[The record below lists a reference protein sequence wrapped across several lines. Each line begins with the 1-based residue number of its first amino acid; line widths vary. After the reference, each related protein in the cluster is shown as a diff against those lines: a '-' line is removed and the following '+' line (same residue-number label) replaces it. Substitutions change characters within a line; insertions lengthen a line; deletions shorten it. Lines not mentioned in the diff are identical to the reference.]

1 MDEPVFHPIPEVLE
15 EIREGRLV
23 IVVDDGDR
31 ENEGD
36 LVMAATFVTPD
47 HVNFMTKF
55 GRGIVCV
62 PMEGRHLDA
71 LGLHPMVNPSQD
83 PMKTAWTIS
92 VDAKEGITTGISAHD
107 RAHTIQ
113 VLINPHTQ
121 PEQLIRPG
129 HVFPLR
135 AKEGGVLRRA
145 GHTEAAADLAKLAG
159 VSPAG
164 VICEIMSDDGTMA
177 RTPQLFEFARRH
189 GLKICTIASLIEYR
203 RRFEKL
209 VRRLVT
215 TRLPTE
221 FGEFQLVLYDTKI
234 DDRQHVALVKGRVDD
249 GEPVM
254 VRVHSQCL
262 TGDVFHS
269 LRCDCGP
276 QLCRAME
283 RIAQAGRGVILYINQ
298 EGRGIGLANKLK
310 AYALQDQG
318 LDTVEANRALGFEP
332 DLRDYGIGAQI
343 LVDLGLK
350 DLLLLTNNPRK
361 IVGLEGYGL
370 RVLERL
376 PIEIPPH
383 PENAHYLAV
392 KREKL
397 GHWLIP
403 PPVCGPEGRSH
414 VDSSIDPPS
423 ADRQVVG

>member
-1 MDEPVFHPIPEVLE
+1 MDTHTFHPIPEILE
-15 EIREGRLV
+15 EIREGRMV

-36 LVMAATFVTPD
+36 LVMAASFATPE
-47 HVNFMTKF
+47 HVNFMAKF

-62 PMEGRHLDA
+62 PMEADQLDR
-71 LGLHPMVNPSQD
+71 LGLHPMVTPPQD

-92 VDAKEGITTGISAHD
+92 VDAKEEITTGISAHD

-113 VLINPHTQ
+113 VLINPKTR
-121 PEQLIRPG
+121 PEDLVRPG
-129 HVFPLR
+129 HIFPLR

-145 GHTEAAADLAKLAG
+145 GHTEAAVDLARLVG
-159 VSPAG
+159 ISPAG
-164 VICEIMSDDGTMA
+164 VICEIMNDDGTMA
-177 RTPQLFEFARRH
+177 RTSQLFEFAKRH

-209 VRRLVT
+209 VRRVVT
-215 TRLPTE
+215 TKLPTE
-221 FGEFQLVLYDTKI
+221 FGEFQLLLYETSI

-249 GEPVM
+249 GAPTM

-262 TGDVFHS
+262 TGEVFHS
-269 LRCDCGP
+269 VRCDCGP
-276 QLCRAME
+276 QLRRALE
-283 RIAQAGRGVILYINQ
+283 KIAAVGRGVVLYISQ

-318 LDTVEANRALGFEP
+318 LDTVEANQALGFEP

-350 DLLLLTNNPRK
+350 ELLLLTNNPRK

-370 RVLERL
+370 RIVERL
-376 PIEIPPH
+376 PIEIPAR
-383 PENAHYLAV
+383 PENANYLAV

-397 GHWLIP
+397 GHWLNGEQP
-403 PPVCGPEGRSH
+403 
-414 VDSSIDPPS
+414 
-423 ADRQVVG
+423 

>member
-1 MDEPVFHPIPEVLE
+1 MEHTFHAIPEILD

-36 LVMAATFVTPD
+36 LVMAASFATPE
-47 HVNFMTKF
+47 HINFMAKF
-55 GRGIVCV
+55 GRGIICV
-62 PMEGRHLDA
+62 PMENRQLDR

-92 VDAKEGITTGISAHD
+92 VDAKDGITTGISAHD

-113 VLINPHTQ
+113 VLINPQTQ
-121 PEQLIRPG
+121 PDQLVRPG
-129 HVFPLR
+129 HLFPLR
-135 AKEGGVLRRA
+135 AKDGGVLRRA
-145 GHTEAAADLAKLAG
+145 GHTEAAVDLARLAG
-159 VSPAG
+159 VSPSG
-164 VICEIMSDDGTMA
+164 VICEIMNDDGTMA
-177 RTPQLFEFARRH
+177 RIPQLFECAARH

-209 VRRLVT
+209 VRRVVT
-215 TRLPTE
+215 TVLPTE
-221 FGEFQLVLYDTKI
+221 HGSFQLHLYETSVDE
-234 DDRQHVALVKGRVDD
+234 RQHLALAMGPVDD
-249 GEPVM
+249 GKPVM

-262 TGDVFHS
+262 TGDVLQS

-276 QLCRAME
+276 QLRRAME
-283 RIAQAGRGVILYINQ
+283 KIAEAGRGVILYISQ

-318 LDTVEANRALGFEP
+318 LDTVEANAALGFEP

-343 LVDLGLK
+343 LSDLGLK
-350 DLLLLTNNPRK
+350 ELLLLTNNPRK

-370 RVLERL
+370 RVVERL
-376 PIEIPPH
+376 PIEIPPK
-383 PENAHYLAV
+383 PENARYLAV

-397 GHWLIP
+397 GHWLN
-403 PPVCGPEGRSH
+403 GEER
-414 VDSSIDPPS
+414 
-423 ADRQVVG
+423 

>member
-1 MDEPVFHPIPEVLE
+1 MDEQAFHSVPEILE
-15 EIREGRLV
+15 EIREGRMV

-36 LVMAATFVTPD
+36 LVMAATFVTPE
-47 HVNFMTKF
+47 HINFMAKF
-55 GRGIVCV
+55 GRGIICV
-62 PMEGRHLDA
+62 PMEGRRLDE
-71 LGLHPMVNPSQD
+71 LGLHPMVSPIQD

-92 VDAKEGITTGISAHD
+92 VDAKHGITTGISAHD

-113 VLINPHTQ
+113 LLINPNTNA
-121 PEQLIRPG
+121 EDLIRPG

-145 GHTEAAADLAKLAG
+145 GHTEAAVDLARLAG
-159 VSPAG
+159 VYPAG
-164 VICEIMSDDGTMA
+164 VICEIMNDDGTMA
-177 RTPQLFEFARRH
+177 RAPQLFEFAKRH

-209 VRRLVT
+209 VHRTVA
-215 TRLPTE
+215 TRLPTGL
-221 FGEFQLVLYDTKI
+221 GEFQLILYETNV

-249 GEPVM
+249 GMPVL

-276 QLCRAME
+276 QLRRAME
-283 RIAQAGRGVILYINQ
+283 KIAQTGRGVLLYISQ

-370 RVLERL
+370 RVVERI
-376 PIEIPPH
+376 PIEIPPR
-383 PENAHYLAV
+383 PENADYLAT

-397 GHWLIP
+397 GHWL
-403 PPVCGPEGRSH
+403 
-414 VDSSIDPPS
+414 
-423 ADRQVVG
+423 

>member
-1 MDEPVFHPIPEVLE
+1 MVEPTFHSIPEIIE

-23 IVVDDGDR
+23 IVVDDDDR

-36 LVMAATFVTPD
+36 LVMAAAFTTPD
-47 HVNFMTKF
+47 HVNFMAKY
-55 GRGIVCV
+55 GRGIICV
-62 PMEGRHLDA
+62 PMDGRCLDA
-71 LGLHPMVNPSQD
+71 LGLPAMVSPSED
-83 PMKTAWTIS
+83 PMKTAWTVS
-92 VDAKEGITTGISAHD
+92 VDARRGVTTGISAHD

-113 VLINPHTQ
+113 VLINPATASGD
-121 PEQLIRPG
+121 LTRPG

-145 GHTEAAADLAKLAG
+145 GHTEASVDLARLAG
-159 VSPAG
+159 LAPAG
-164 VICEIMSDDGTMA
+164 VICEILKDDGTMA
-177 RTPQLFEFARRH
+177 RTQDLFAFAAAH

-209 VRRLVT
+209 VKRVAA

-221 FGEFQLVLYDTKI
+221 SGEFTAVLYETSV
-234 DDRQHVALVKGRVDD
+234 DDRQHVALVKGTVDD
-249 GEPVM
+249 GAPVL

-262 TGDVFHS
+262 TSDVFGS

-276 QLCRAME
+276 QLRRAME
-283 RIAQAGRGVILYINQ
+283 KILQVGRGVVLYINQ

-318 LDTVEANRALGFEP
+318 LDTVQANQALGFGP

-350 DLLLLTNNPRK
+350 DLRLLTNNPRK

-370 RVLERL
+370 RVVERV
-376 PIEIPPH
+376 PIEIPPR
-383 PENAHYLAV
+383 PENAKYLET
-392 KREKL
+392 KRDKL
-397 GHWLIP
+397 GHLLHA
-403 PPVCGPEGRSH
+403 G
-414 VDSSIDPPS
+414 DS
-423 ADRQVVG
+423 